1 MNFMPGFSLRKHKGV
16 DLEKSRELVKDD
28 PNTFG
33 AMMMNGR
40 RHGVRACPR
49 ARRRP
54 ALQLLK
60 TAPGFD
66 IVSSVFFMLLNDG
79 VKVFGD
85 CAINVAPR
93 RRSWRRSRLCGNRI
107 PRAPHAI
114 DARLP
119 PHRSRRRT
127 RPSSSASSR
136 ASPCSSSSALN
147 QGRLIDTRGEATS
160 KAKSLC
166 SEYLCTNQPV
176 SRVLCSRAGSVE
188 R

>member
-1 MNFMPGFSLRKHKGV
+1 MHAIDATVVAVTASFQHRSK
-16 DLEKSRELVKDD
+16 ELVRDD

-33 AMMMNGR
+33 AMMMKLGMAD
-40 RHGVRACPR
+40 GMVSGACHST
-49 ARRRP
+49 AATMRP

-85 CAINVAPR
+85 CAINVAP
-93 RRSWRRSRLCGNRI
+93 SADELAQIAVASAHTAKQFGVE
-107 PRAPHAI
+107 PRVAM
-114 DARLP
+114 L
-119 PHRSRRRT
+119 SY
-127 RPSSSASSR
+127 ASGDS
-136 ASPCSSSSALN
+136 N
-147 QGRLIDTRGEATS
+147 QGALIDTVREATS

-166 SEYLCTNQPV
+166 SENLCTNQPV
-176 SRVLCSRAGSVE
+176 SRVHVGSVE

>member
-1 MNFMPGFSLRKHKGV
+1 MR
-16 DLEKSRELVKDD
+16 DD

-33 AMMMNGR
+33 AMMMKLGMAD
-40 RHGVRACPR
+40 GMVSGACHST
-49 ARRRP
+49 AATMRP

-79 VKVFGD
+79 AHAASRPSLRRRRDPPAGVKVFGD
-85 CAINVAPR
+85 CAINVAP
-93 RRSWRRSRLCGNRI
+93 SAEELAQIAVASAHTAKQFGVE
-107 PRAPHAI
+107 PRVAM
-114 DARLP
+114 L
-119 PHRSRRRT
+119 SY
-127 RPSSSASSR
+127 ASGDS
-136 ASPCSSSSALN
+136 N
-147 QGRLIDTRGEATS
+147 QGALIDTIREATS